1 MITIELSSRRGRMK
15 SIFFYVSKI
24 SWKLAAPDSLLLII
38 IGGAWLLLILKRSR
52 IATWLLGILTVA
64 LVFVAFFP
72 VGEWTLYPLEKR
84 FSTAPALPD
93 SVDGIVVLGGA
104 ADPVR
109 STIWGQLETGDA
121 AERYH
126 AFLSLAR
133 RFPDARLVFTGGT
146 GSLADQEYSE
156 ADAAGVFFEQQGLD
170 ASRLIIE
177 RDSRN
182 TYENAVL
189 TKALVSPMHGENWVL
204 ITTAWHM
211 PRSVGIFR
219 QAGWPILPYP
229 VDHWTEPGRLFRVE
243 YDLAEHLRNLKI
255 GTKEWMGLVAYRLT
269 GKTSSFLPHE

>member
-1 MITIELSSRRGRMK
+1 MK

-24 SWKLAAPDSLLLII
+24 SWKLAAPDSLLLIV
-38 IGGAWLLLILKRSR
+38 IGGAWLLLILKKYR
-52 IATWLLGILTVA
+52 ISTWLLGILIFA

-72 VGEWTLYPLEKR
+72 VGEWTLYPLEKQ
-84 FSTAPALPD
+84 FPTAPELPD
-93 SVDGIVVLGGA
+93 RVDGIVVLGGA

-109 STIWGQLETGDA
+109 STIWGQLETGEA

-133 RFPDARLVFTGGT
+133 KFPEARLVFTGGT
-146 GSLADQEYSE
+146 GSLADQEYTE

-219 QAGWPILPYP
+219 LAGWPVLPYP

-243 YDLAEHLRNLKI
+243 YDLAKHLLNLKT